1 LIELRRGGKPQSVP
15 LPGTEQFEERVMG
28 QAEKFAHF
36 FQEGWRPHLAQTL
49 MHTSPA
55 RWTVCGAG
63 RRGGKTLSAAWE
75 VSEWVHPDYGLDALE
90 KRGVNVEKIEEEKR
104 LIDIAV
110 VVPEFAAHPQAK
122 DELLR
127 VLRARDIE
135 HEWKVS
141 EKVIHFPSDDPKKCY
156 ARVHFKSAVGESA
169 RLRGQS
175 FAATWWDE
183 PAFIPSNEGWIT
195 FFPSL
200 NDLNACGIFTTSP
213 GQSENHWWF
222 YEAFIDP
229 ETADDNVEYIEW
241 ITADNPA
248 ITEEQIAYAERLMHP
263 LDFRREYLARWER
276 GSGGV
281 LDTKALRFYEP
292 AEIELDKTGRPNP
305 DRYTIYASIDPAISE
320 KDSADYTVGWV
331 MAKDEKSGIGYL
343 VALYRDRLRFHDQLE
358 LVQQIQAEWNPMY
371 IGIEAWAYQQALVD
385 AAMRLPGFPRVLDIK
400 TPGKKEDRLRT
411 LEPVARHGRIRFPSE
426 QKDDMAFKAFL
437 SEWAEFPT
445 GKHDDTLDSL
455 DIAVRVAG
463 IFTPSVIDEE
473 KAPEKFEA
481 RQIKVVENWDTEI
494 AGDDWDYV
502 DDHMGSFY

>member
-1 LIELRRGGKPQSVP
+1 
-15 LPGTEQFEERVMG
+15 
-28 QAEKFAHF
+28 
-36 FQEGWRPHLAQTL
+36 
-49 MHTSPA
+49 
-55 RWTVCGAG
+55 
-63 RRGGKTLSAAWE
+63 
-75 VSEWVHPDYGLDALE
+75 
-90 KRGVNVEKIEEEKR
+90 
-104 LIDIAV
+104 
-110 VVPEFAAHPQAK
+110 
-122 DELLR
+122 
-127 VLRARDIE
+127 
-135 HEWKVS
+135 
-141 EKVIHFPSDDPKKCY
+141 
-156 ARVHFKSAVGESA
+156 
-169 RLRGQS
+169 
-175 FAATWWDE
+175 
-183 PAFIPSNEGWIT
+183 
-195 FFPSL
+195 
-200 NDLNACGIFTTSP
+200 
-213 GQSENHWWF
+213 
-222 YEAFIDP
+222 
-229 ETADDNVEYIEW
+229 
-241 ITADNPA
+241 
-248 ITEEQIAYAERLMHP
+248 
-263 LDFRREYLARWER
+263 
-276 GSGGV
+276 
-281 LDTKALRFYEP
+281 
-292 AEIELDKTGRPNP
+292 
-305 DRYTIYASIDPAISE
+305 
-320 KDSADYTVGWV
+320 